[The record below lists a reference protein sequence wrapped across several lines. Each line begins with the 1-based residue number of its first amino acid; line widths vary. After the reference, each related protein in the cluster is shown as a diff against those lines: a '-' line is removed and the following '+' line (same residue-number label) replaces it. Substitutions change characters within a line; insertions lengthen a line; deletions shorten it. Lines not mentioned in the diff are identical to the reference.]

1 MDTAVLR
8 DDAAGLSSVT
18 KKTKIPEKRRVI
30 VDTAV
35 ISDDQK
41 ALTSATHPEYPDET
55 PTERESKAFQQFCKR
70 MAKPGSQAAE
80 TPTRSR
86 R

>member
-41 ALTSATHPEYPDET
+41 ALTSVTHPEFPDER
-55 PTERESKAFQQFCKR
+55 PTQRESEAYQQFCKR
-70 MAKPGSQAAE
+70 MAKQGSQATE
-80 TPTRSR
+80 NPCPSR
-86 R
+86 N